1 MDRFVASQIVELKRL
16 RNRNVTNATTQATK
30 KRIDQI
36 IKLYTDRK
44 IAKVS
49 TAESMIKGLTST
61 DKKVYDK
68 AFTKFKDNIDKWK
81 GSTTLSNRL
90 NEKKKIKQRLRIFFC

>member
-1 MDRFVASQIVELKRL
+1 MKK
-16 RNRNVTNATTQATK
+16 RNVTNTTTQATK

-44 IAKVS
+44 IAKIS

-68 AFTKFKDNIDKWK
+68 TFQKYKDNIDKWK
-81 GSTTLSNRL
+81 GAKTLSQRFS
-90 NEKKKIKQRLRIFFC
+90 EAKKEEREDNLFCRVCPL